1 MKMKEKEMDNLIKD
15 LENHPDNTLSLDGYI
30 SRSKINIPKSIKNYD
45 IIIKELNN
53 FKVLY
58 SHVSSRRNLI
68 GILKSI
74 EWEYEEDFKLKYIK
88 LTKIFNWVSIISLT
102 IISFLI
108 CLLINSNYVII
119 IIIPI
124 IIGILFKIFVNK
136 IFKLIIN
143 DR

>member
-124 IIGILFKIFVNK
+124 IIGIFFKIFVNK